1 MPSNLRSVRLLAVM
15 AALVVLCLPVAGG
28 QASSGLPAAGTYN
41 ITGAQVGVEADG
53 SMWQTIL
60 WFVNVSA
67 GTQDAA
73 VVALLNPDGTPADVT
88 CTLAD
93 GTFSTYCVWAGN
105 SVMTDGDERI
115 VLTGLSPTSAA
126 SPITIQLLSA
136 GGYAITA
143 VVQHIDAQGN
153 LLSSTGLT
161 DPGLLVPGVTSS
173 YAGAIDEEQ
182 LVDESIILSNPSA
195 NASIAITLNAYDG
208 QSGAGARPPIGTK
221 QFVIPALG
229 RVSGLFT
236 EIFSGV
242 NFLSYSNSV
251 GTKGLLQ
258 GFFTATASQN
268 FGIAVLRQDIAPNG
282 AIVTTPW
289 LAFPA
294 ATPPAGPV
302 AYLSVDSPTSCQGD
316 YTGTI
321 TASASVPWVVYVHI
335 GAAKYEPMTS
345 GPIVSASG
353 SVTSTT
359 VNWLAP
365 GEFFTLEAQ
374 SGGILQTVA
383 LTPPSQCKIQ

>member
-1 MPSNLRSVRLLAVM
+1 MPSNLKSVRLLGVM
-15 AALVVLCLPVAGG
+15 AALVVLCLPVAWG
-28 QASSGLPAAGTYN
+28 QGLPAAGTYN

-60 WFVNVSA
+60 WFVDVSA

-105 SVMTDGDERI
+105 SVLTDSDERM

-136 GGYAITA
+136 GGFAITA
-143 VVQHIDAQGN
+143 VVQHIDAYGN
-153 LLSSTGLT
+153 LLSSTALT
-161 DPGLLVPGVTSS
+161 DPGLLVPAVSAS

-182 LVDESIILSNPSA
+182 FVDESIILSNPSA
-195 NASIAITLNAYDG
+195 NASISVTLNAYDG

-221 QFVIPALG
+221 QFVILPLG
-229 RVSGLFT
+229 RVSGLLT
-236 EIFSGV
+236 EIFPGV
-242 NFLSYSNSV
+242 NFLSYLNSV

-258 GFFTATASQN
+258 GFFSATASQN

-289 LAFPA
+289 SAFPA

-321 TASASVPWVVYVHI
+321 TASASVPWIVYVHI

-345 GPIVSASG
+345 GPIVDANG
-353 SVTSTT
+353 SVTSAT
-359 VNWLAP
+359 VSWLAP

-374 SGGILQTVA
+374 SGGIRQTVT
-383 LTPPSQCKIQ
+383 LTPPPQCNGQ